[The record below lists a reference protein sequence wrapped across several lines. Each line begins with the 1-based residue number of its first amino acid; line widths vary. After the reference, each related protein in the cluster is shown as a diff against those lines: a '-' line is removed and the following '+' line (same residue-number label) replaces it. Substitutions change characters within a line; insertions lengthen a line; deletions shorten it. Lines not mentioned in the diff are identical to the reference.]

1 MAKTIDEQVID
12 EIRELALTDTQK
24 FIDTYVDLNKLK
36 ICKRRKM
43 GQTLQQIASAM
54 NMPKSTVKD
63 KCKRC

>member
-24 FIDTYVDLNKLK
+24 FIDTYVDMDKLK
-36 ICKRRKM
+36 ICKRRKI

-54 NMPKSTVKD
+54 GMPKSTIRN
-63 KCKRC
+63 KCKTC